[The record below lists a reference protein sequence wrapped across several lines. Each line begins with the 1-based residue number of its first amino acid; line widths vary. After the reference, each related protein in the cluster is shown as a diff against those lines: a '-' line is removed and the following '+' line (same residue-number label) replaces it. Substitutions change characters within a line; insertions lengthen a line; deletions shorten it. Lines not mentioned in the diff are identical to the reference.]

1 MDRDSEIKLALKSM
15 DEGMRDKLKTLSLY
29 STERYVGGKITI
41 TPKMVQDIYD
51 SIDDEREG
59 DMFDCGLAVIN
70 LMVRKRD
77 AFFLMKS
84 NIEKGYNGVR
94 LNLEL
99 LKEKEQTLEVIN
111 ALYEVNPDK
120 AKELASKFNEPK
132 EPIRFKLDNETNKYV
147 ITAMPLSSVVAAS
160 RNAYISAMM
169 TAKTLAM
176 FFDMFI
182 EEYDVADFALKE
194 IFDVIEDYKKD
205 YSIKQELFDLYFK
218 YCLFGTAREKAE
230 QDDYIFM
237 PSFEQSITDKKAN
250 YKNYFKVL

>member
-111 ALYEVNPDK
+111 ALYEAIVVSRIWPPPSTW
-120 AKELASKFNEPK
+120 ARTPFSSMARTVPFTSPLIAVQ
-132 EPIRFKLDNETNKYV
+132 V
-147 ITAMPLSSVVAAS
+147 ILSPGVKWSCH
-160 RNAYISAMM
+160 
-169 TAKTLAM
+169 
-176 FFDMFI
+176 FI
-182 EEYDVADFALKE
+182 LLR
-194 IFDVIEDYKKD
+194 
-205 YSIKQELFDLYFK
+205 S
-218 YCLFGTAREKAE
+218 
-230 QDDYIFM
+230 
-237 PSFEQSITDKKAN
+237 
-250 YKNYFKVL
+250 